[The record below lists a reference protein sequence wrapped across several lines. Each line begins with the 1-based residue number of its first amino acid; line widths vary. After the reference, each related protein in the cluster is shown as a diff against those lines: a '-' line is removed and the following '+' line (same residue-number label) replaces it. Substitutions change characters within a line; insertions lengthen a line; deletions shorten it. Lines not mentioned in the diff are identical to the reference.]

1 MQAQK
6 KTRSEVLA
14 ASLEQARADL
24 AAARE
29 ARAYFDGRCREL
41 RALAAEQESPV
52 AQSRYIN
59 ASVIQR
65 GQCDGMDREIGQ
77 LLQLIEDLERAIA
90 QPDVQ
95 LSAAQCEAMDECMTF
110 NGASA

>member
-1 MQAQK
+1 MSK
-6 KTRSEVLA
+6 ETLESRLA
-14 ASLEQARADL
+14 AARADL
-24 AAARE
+24 ELARK

-77 LLQLIEDLERAIA
+77 LLQLVEDLERAIA

-95 LSAAQCEAMDECMTF
+95 LSADQCEAMDECMTF